1 MNLVESSTQILQQD
15 GGSIASM
22 MKFITKVG
30 YTCYKTNK
38 EITDEI
44 AAKFV
49 DGLIKSGHGAML
61 EHGTVFLAI
70 PAEKMKNEQ
79 VSRVVSNLIS
89 YHLWTRYTEKIMN
102 DKMYLIIITNFRV
115 IVDNNLQQFMKDY
128 WYIPTQDER
137 KCRPTVKFITDQGV
151 LRELTRHRV
160 FSFAV
165 ESTRYCN
172 YSTDKFSNEITFI
185 QPSWISNKDIENYN
199 TDFKYFTDKDTNHIN
214 AINRFM
220 SALINAEYF
229 YMELIKLGWKP
240 QQARSVLPL
249 STKCDVIMTG
259 FADDWQH
266 FFDLRA
272 LDKTGPA
279 HPDMKKLAL
288 PLYQEFL
295 KLDIIEEE
303 PKQEKQTKES

>member
-1 MNLVESSTQILQQD
+1 MNLVESSTKILKQE
-15 GGSIASM
+15 GGSIANM

-38 EITDEI
+38 EITNEV
-44 AAKFV
+44 AAAFV
-49 DGLIKSGHGAML
+49 DGLIKRGHGAML

-79 VSRVVSNLIS
+79 VSKIVSNLIS

-102 DKMYLIIITNFRV
+102 DKLYLIIVTNFRV
-115 IVDNNLQQFMKDY
+115 IVENNLQQFMKDY

-137 KCRPTVKFITDQGV
+137 KCRPTVKFITDRGV
-151 LRELTRHRV
+151 SHESVRHRTL
-160 FSFAV
+160 SFAQ

-172 YSTDKFSNEITFI
+172 YAKEKFGASVTFI
-185 QPSWISNKDIENYN
+185 QPDWIKPEDQAEFEEDCATIEKLY
-199 TDFKYFTDKDTNHIN
+199 FKWVDKGYPAQLSRYF
-214 AINRFM
+214 
-220 SALINAEYF
+220 LINGTKT
-229 YMELIKLGWKP
+229 EL
-240 QQARSVLPL
+240 
-249 STKCDVIMTG
+249 VITG
-259 FADDWQH
+259 FVDDWQH

-279 HPDMKKLAL
+279 HPDIKKLAL

-303 PKQEKQTKES
+303 LKHKDETKES

>member
-1 MNLVESSTQILQQD
+1 MNLVESSTQILQQN
-15 GGSIASM
+15 GGSIANM
-22 MKFITKVG
+22 IKFITKIG

-38 EITDEI
+38 EITDE
-44 AAKFV
+44 AAASFV
-49 DGLIKSGHGAML
+49 DSLIKKGHGAML

-79 VSRVVSNLIS
+79 VSRIVSNLIS

-102 DKMYLIIITNFRV
+102 DKMYLIIVTNFRV
-115 IVDNNLQQFMKDY
+115 IVENNLQQFMKDY

-137 KCRPTVKFITDQGV
+137 KCRPTVKFIIDRGV
-151 LRELTRHRV
+151 SHEAVRHRTL
-160 FSFAV
+160 SYAQ

-172 YSTDKFSNEITFI
+172 YLKEKFGASVTFI
-185 QPSWISNKDIENYN
+185 QPDWIKPEDQAEFEEDCATIEKLY
-199 TDFKYFTDKDTNHIN
+199 FKWIDKGYPAQLSRYF
-214 AINRFM
+214 
-220 SALINAEYF
+220 LINGTKT
-229 YMELIKLGWKP
+229 EL
-240 QQARSVLPL
+240 
-249 STKCDVIMTG
+249 VITG

-295 KLDIIEEE
+295 KLDIIEEK
-303 PKQEKQTKES
+303 PKHEDKTKEN

>member
-1 MNLVESSTQILQQD
+1 MNLVESSTKILKQE
-15 GGSIASM
+15 GGSIANM

-38 EITDEI
+38 EITNEV
-44 AAKFV
+44 AAAFV
-49 DGLIKSGHGAML
+49 DGLIKRGHGAML

-79 VSRVVSNLIS
+79 VSKIVSNLIS

-102 DKMYLIIITNFRV
+102 DKLYLIIVTNFRV
-115 IVDNNLQQFMKDY
+115 IVENNLQQFMKDY

-137 KCRPTVKFITDQGV
+137 KCRPTVKFITDRGV
-151 LRELTRHRV
+151 SHESVRHRTL
-160 FSFAV
+160 SFAQ

-172 YSTDKFSNEITFI
+172 YAKERFGASVTFI
-185 QPSWISNKDIENYN
+185 QPDWIKPEDQAEFEEDCATIEKLY
-199 TDFKYFTDKDTNHIN
+199 FKWIDKGYPAQLSRYF
-214 AINRFM
+214 
-220 SALINAEYF
+220 LINGTKT
-229 YMELIKLGWKP
+229 EL
-240 QQARSVLPL
+240 
-249 STKCDVIMTG
+249 VITG
-259 FADDWQH
+259 FVDDWQH

-279 HPDMKKLAL
+279 HPDIKKLAL

-303 PKQEKQTKES
+303 PKHEDETKES

>member
-38 EITDEI
+38 EITDEV

-79 VSRVVSNLIS
+79 VSRIISNLIS

-115 IVDNNLQQFMKDY
+115 IVNNNLQQFMKDY

-137 KCRPTVKFITDQGV
+137 KCRPTVKFITDRGV
-151 LRELTRHRV
+151 SHESVRHRTL
-160 FSFAV
+160 SFAQ

-172 YSTDKFSNEITFI
+172 YAKEKFGASVTFI
-185 QPSWISNKDIENYN
+185 QPDWIRPEDQAEFEEDCATIEKLY
-199 TDFKYFTDKDTNHIN
+199 FKWVDKGYPAQLSRYF
-214 AINRFM
+214 
-220 SALINAEYF
+220 LINGVKT
-229 YMELIKLGWKP
+229 EL
-240 QQARSVLPL
+240 
-249 STKCDVIMTG
+249 VITG

-303 PKQEKQTKES
+303 SKHKDETKES

>member
-1 MNLVESSTQILQQD
+1 MNLVESSTKILNQE
-15 GGSIASM
+15 GGSIANM

-38 EITDEI
+38 EITNEV
-44 AAKFV
+44 AAAFV
-49 DGLIKSGHGAML
+49 DGLIKRGHGAML

-79 VSRVVSNLIS
+79 ISKIVSNLIS

-102 DKMYLIIITNFRV
+102 DKLYLIIVTNFRV
-115 IVDNNLQQFMKDY
+115 IVENNLQQFMKDY

-137 KCRPTVKFITDQGV
+137 KCRPTVKFITDRGV
-151 LRELTRHRV
+151 SHESVRHRTL
-160 FSFAV
+160 SFAQ

-172 YSTDKFSNEITFI
+172 YLKNRFGASVTFI
-185 QPSWISNKDIENYN
+185 QPDWIKPEDQAEFEEDCATIEKLY
-199 TDFKYFTDKDTNHIN
+199 FKWIDKGYPAQLSRYF
-214 AINRFM
+214 
-220 SALINAEYF
+220 LINGTKT
-229 YMELIKLGWKP
+229 ELI
-240 QQARSVLPL
+240 
-249 STKCDVIMTG
+249 ITG

-279 HPDMKKLAL
+279 HPDIKKLAL

-295 KLDIIEEE
+295 KLDIIEE
-303 PKQEKQTKES
+303 KQQKEEEIKES

>member
-22 MKFITKVG
+22 IKFITKVG

-38 EITDEI
+38 EITDEV

-102 DKMYLIIITNFRV
+102 DKVYLIIITNFRV

-137 KCRPTVKFITDQGV
+137 KCRPTVKFITDRGV
-151 LRELTRHRV
+151 SHEAVRHRTL
-160 FSFAV
+160 SYAQ

-172 YSTDKFSNEITFI
+172 YLKEKFGTSVTFI
-185 QPSWISNKDIENYN
+185 QPDWIKPEDQSEFEEDCATIEKIYFKWLNKGYPAQLSR
-199 TDFKYFTDKDTNHIN
+199 YF
-214 AINRFM
+214 
-220 SALINAEYF
+220 LINGTKT
-229 YMELIKLGWKP
+229 EL
-240 QQARSVLPL
+240 
-249 STKCDVIMTG
+249 VITG

-279 HPDMKKLAL
+279 HPDIKKLAL

-303 PKQEKQTKES
+303 PKYEDETKES

>member
-1 MNLVESSTQILQQD
+1 MNLVESSTQILQQE

-38 EITDEI
+38 EITDDV

-70 PAEKMKNEQ
+70 PADKMKNEQ

-115 IVDNNLQQFMKDY
+115 IVNNNLQQFMKDY

-137 KCRPTVKFITDQGV
+137 KCRPTVKFITDRGV
-151 LRELTRHRV
+151 SHESVRHRTL
-160 FSFAV
+160 SFAQ

-172 YSTDKFSNEITFI
+172 YAKEKFGASVTFI
-185 QPSWISNKDIENYN
+185 QPDWIKPEDQAEFEEDCATIEKLY
-199 TDFKYFTDKDTNHIN
+199 FKWVDKGYPAQLSRYF
-214 AINRFM
+214 
-220 SALINAEYF
+220 LINGVKT
-229 YMELIKLGWKP
+229 EL
-240 QQARSVLPL
+240 
-249 STKCDVIMTG
+249 VITG

-303 PKQEKQTKES
+303 SKHKDETKES

>member
-1 MNLVESSTQILQQD
+1 MNLVESSTQILQQE

-38 EITDEI
+38 EITDEV

-79 VSRVVSNLIS
+79 VSRIISNLIS

-115 IVDNNLQQFMKDY
+115 IVNNNLQQFMKDY

-137 KCRPTVKFITDQGV
+137 KCRPTVKFITDRGV
-151 LRELTRHRV
+151 SHESVRHRTL
-160 FSFAV
+160 SFAQ

-172 YSTDKFSNEITFI
+172 YAKEKFGASVTFI
-185 QPSWISNKDIENYN
+185 QPDWIRPEDQAEFEEDCATIEKLY
-199 TDFKYFTDKDTNHIN
+199 FKWVDKGYPAQLSRYF
-214 AINRFM
+214 
-220 SALINAEYF
+220 LINGVKT
-229 YMELIKLGWKP
+229 EL
-240 QQARSVLPL
+240 
-249 STKCDVIMTG
+249 VITG

-303 PKQEKQTKES
+303 SKHKDETKES

>member
-1 MNLVESSTQILQQD
+1 MNLVESSTKILKQE
-15 GGSIASM
+15 GGSIANM

-38 EITDEI
+38 EITNEV
-44 AAKFV
+44 AAAFV
-49 DGLIKSGHGAML
+49 DGLIKRGHGAML

-79 VSRVVSNLIS
+79 VSKIVSNLIS

-102 DKMYLIIITNFRV
+102 DKLYLIIVTNFRV
-115 IVDNNLQQFMKDY
+115 IVENNLQQFMKDY

-137 KCRPTVKFITDQGV
+137 KCRPTVKFITDRGV
-151 LRELTRHRV
+151 SHESVRHRTL
-160 FSFAV
+160 SFAQ

-172 YSTDKFSNEITFI
+172 YAKEKFGASVTFI
-185 QPSWISNKDIENYN
+185 QPDWIKPEDQAEFEEDCATIEKLY
-199 TDFKYFTDKDTNHIN
+199 FKWVDKGYPAQLSRYF
-214 AINRFM
+214 
-220 SALINAEYF
+220 LINGTKT
-229 YMELIKLGWKP
+229 EL
-240 QQARSVLPL
+240 
-249 STKCDVIMTG
+249 VITG
-259 FADDWQH
+259 FVDDWQH

-279 HPDMKKLAL
+279 HPDIKKLAL

-295 KLDIIEEE
+295 KLDIIEEKQ
-303 PKQEKQTKES
+303 KQEEETKQS

>member
-1 MNLVESSTQILQQD
+1 MNLVESSTKILKQE
-15 GGSIASM
+15 GGSIANM

-38 EITDEI
+38 EITNEV
-44 AAKFV
+44 AAAFV
-49 DGLIKSGHGAML
+49 DGLIKRGHGAML

-70 PAEKMKNEQ
+70 PADKMKNEQ
-79 VSRVVSNLIS
+79 VSKIVSNLIS

-102 DKMYLIIITNFRV
+102 DKLYLIIVTNFRV
-115 IVDNNLQQFMKDY
+115 IVENNLQQFMKDY

-137 KCRPTVKFITDQGV
+137 KCRPTVKFITDRGV
-151 LRELTRHRV
+151 SHEAVRHRV
-160 FSFAV
+160 MSFAQ

-172 YSTDKFSNEITFI
+172 YLKEKFGASVTFI
-185 QPSWISNKDIENYN
+185 QPDWVKPEDQSEFEEDCTTIEKLY
-199 TDFKYFTDKDTNHIN
+199 FKWVDKGYPAQLSRYF
-214 AINRFM
+214 
-220 SALINAEYF
+220 LINGTKT
-229 YMELIKLGWKP
+229 ELI
-240 QQARSVLPL
+240 
-249 STKCDVIMTG
+249 ITG

-279 HPDMKKLAL
+279 HPDIKKLAL

-295 KLDIIEEE
+295 KLDIIEEKQ
-303 PKQEKQTKES
+303 KQEEETNES

>member
-38 EITDEI
+38 EITDKV

-79 VSRVVSNLIS
+79 VSRIVSNLIS

-102 DKMYLIIITNFRV
+102 DKVYLIIVTNFRV
-115 IVDNNLQQFMKDY
+115 IVENNLQQFMKDY

-137 KCRPTVKFITDQGV
+137 KCRPTVKFITDRGV
-151 LRELTRHRV
+151 SHESVRHRTL
-160 FSFAV
+160 SFAQ

-172 YSTDKFSNEITFI
+172 YLKNRFNASVTFI
-185 QPSWISNKDIENYN
+185 QPDWIKPEDQAEFEEDCATIEKLYFKWVNKGYPAQLSR
-199 TDFKYFTDKDTNHIN
+199 YF
-214 AINRFM
+214 
-220 SALINAEYF
+220 LINGTKT
-229 YMELIKLGWKP
+229 EL
-240 QQARSVLPL
+240 
-249 STKCDVIMTG
+249 VITG

-279 HPDMKKLAL
+279 HPDIKKLAL

-303 PKQEKQTKES
+303 SKHEDKTKES

>member
-22 MKFITKVG
+22 IKFITKVG

-38 EITDEI
+38 EITDEV

-49 DGLIKSGHGAML
+49 DGLIKSGHGAIL

-79 VSRVVSNLIS
+79 VSRIVSNLIS
-89 YHLWTRYTEKIMN
+89 YHLWTRYTEKVMN

-115 IVDNNLQQFMKDY
+115 IVENNLQQFMKDY

-137 KCRPTVKFITDQGV
+137 KCRPTVKFITDRGV
-151 LRELTRHRV
+151 SHEAVRHRTL
-160 FSFAV
+160 SYAQ

-172 YSTDKFSNEITFI
+172 YLKEKFGASVTFI
-185 QPSWISNKDIENYN
+185 QPNWIKPEDQTEFEEDCTTIEKIYFKWVNKGYPAQLSR
-199 TDFKYFTDKDTNHIN
+199 YF
-214 AINRFM
+214 
-220 SALINAEYF
+220 LINGTKT
-229 YMELIKLGWKP
+229 EL
-240 QQARSVLPL
+240 
-249 STKCDVIMTG
+249 VITG

-279 HPDMKKLAL
+279 HPDIKKLAL

-303 PKQEKQTKES
+303 PKQEEQTKES

>member
-1 MNLVESSTQILQQD
+1 MNLVESSTKILKQE
-15 GGSIASM
+15 GGSIANM

-38 EITDEI
+38 EITNEV
-44 AAKFV
+44 AAAFV
-49 DGLIKSGHGAML
+49 DGLIKRGHGAML

-79 VSRVVSNLIS
+79 VSRIVSNLIS

-102 DKMYLIIITNFRV
+102 DKLYLIIVTNFRV
-115 IVDNNLQQFMKDY
+115 IVENNLQQFMKDY

-137 KCRPTVKFITDQGV
+137 KCRPTVKFITDRGV
-151 LRELTRHRV
+151 SHESVRHRTL
-160 FSFAV
+160 SFAQ

-172 YSTDKFSNEITFI
+172 YAKEKFGASVTFI
-185 QPSWISNKDIENYN
+185 QPDWIKPEDQAEFEEDCATIEKLY
-199 TDFKYFTDKDTNHIN
+199 FKWIDKGYPAQLSRYF
-214 AINRFM
+214 
-220 SALINAEYF
+220 LINGTKT
-229 YMELIKLGWKP
+229 EL
-240 QQARSVLPL
+240 
-249 STKCDVIMTG
+249 VITG
-259 FADDWQH
+259 FVDDWQH

-279 HPDMKKLAL
+279 HPDIKKLAL

-295 KLDIIEEE
+295 KLDIIEE
-303 PKQEKQTKES
+303 KQQQEDATKES

>member
-38 EITDEI
+38 EITDEV
-44 AAKFV
+44 AASFV

-70 PAEKMKNEQ
+70 PADKMKNEQ
-79 VSRVVSNLIS
+79 VSRIVSNLIS

-115 IVDNNLQQFMKDY
+115 IVENNLQQFMKDY

-137 KCRPTVKFITDQGV
+137 KCRLTVKFITDRGV
-151 LRELTRHRV
+151 SHESVRHRTL
-160 FSFAV
+160 SFAQ

-172 YSTDKFSNEITFI
+172 YAKEKFGASVTFI
-185 QPSWISNKDIENYN
+185 QPDWIKSEDQAEFEEDCATIEKLYFKWINKGYPAQLSR
-199 TDFKYFTDKDTNHIN
+199 YF
-214 AINRFM
+214 
-220 SALINAEYF
+220 LINGTKT
-229 YMELIKLGWKP
+229 EL
-240 QQARSVLPL
+240 
-249 STKCDVIMTG
+249 VITG

-303 PKQEKQTKES
+303 PKHEDETKES

>member
-1 MNLVESSTQILQQD
+1 MNLVESSTKILKQE
-15 GGSIASM
+15 GGSIANM

-38 EITDEI
+38 EITNEV
-44 AAKFV
+44 AAAFV
-49 DGLIKSGHGAML
+49 DGLIKRGHGAML

-79 VSRVVSNLIS
+79 VSKIVSNLIS

-102 DKMYLIIITNFRV
+102 DKLYLIIVTNFRV
-115 IVDNNLQQFMKDY
+115 IVENNLQQFMKDY

-137 KCRPTVKFITDQGV
+137 KCRPTVKFVVDRIGSQSIV
-151 LRELTRHRV
+151 RHRV
-160 FSFAV
+160 FSFAQ

-172 YSTDKFSNEITFI
+172 YAKEKFGASVTFI
-185 QPSWISNKDIENYN
+185 QPDWIKPEDQAEFEEDCATIEKLY
-199 TDFKYFTDKDTNHIN
+199 FKWVDKGYPAQLSRYF
-214 AINRFM
+214 
-220 SALINAEYF
+220 LINGTKT
-229 YMELIKLGWKP
+229 ELI
-240 QQARSVLPL
+240 
-249 STKCDVIMTG
+249 ITG
-259 FADDWQH
+259 FVDDWQH

-279 HPDMKKLAL
+279 HPDIKKLAL

-295 KLDIIEEE
+295 KLDIIEEKQ
-303 PKQEKQTKES
+303 KQEEETKQS

>member
-1 MNLVESSTQILQQD
+1 MNLVESSTKILKQE
-15 GGSIASM
+15 GGSIANM

-38 EITDEI
+38 EITNEV
-44 AAKFV
+44 AAAFV
-49 DGLIKSGHGAML
+49 DGLIKRGHGAML

-79 VSRVVSNLIS
+79 VSKIVSNLIS

-102 DKMYLIIITNFRV
+102 DKLYLIIVTNFRV
-115 IVDNNLQQFMKDY
+115 IVENNLQQFMKDY

-137 KCRPTVKFITDQGV
+137 KCRPTVKFITDRGV
-151 LRELTRHRV
+151 SHESVRHRTL
-160 FSFAV
+160 SFAQ

-172 YSTDKFSNEITFI
+172 YAKEKFGASVTFI
-185 QPSWISNKDIENYN
+185 QPDWIKPEDQAEFEEDCATIEKLY
-199 TDFKYFTDKDTNHIN
+199 FKWVDKGYPAQLSRYF
-214 AINRFM
+214 
-220 SALINAEYF
+220 LINGTKT
-229 YMELIKLGWKP
+229 EL
-240 QQARSVLPL
+240 
-249 STKCDVIMTG
+249 VITG
-259 FADDWQH
+259 FVDDWQH

-279 HPDMKKLAL
+279 HPDIKKLTL

-303 PKQEKQTKES
+303 PKQEEKTKES

>member
-1 MNLVESSTQILQQD
+1 MNLVESSTQILQQK

-22 MKFITKVG
+22 IKFITKVG

-38 EITDEI
+38 EITDEV

-79 VSRVVSNLIS
+79 VSRIVSNLIS

-137 KCRPTVKFITDQGV
+137 KCRPTVKFITDRGV
-151 LRELTRHRV
+151 SHESVRHRTL
-160 FSFAV
+160 SFAQ

-172 YSTDKFSNEITFI
+172 YAKEKFGASVTFI
-185 QPSWISNKDIENYN
+185 QPDWIKPEDQAEFEEDCAAIEKLY
-199 TDFKYFTDKDTNHIN
+199 FKWVDKGYPAQLSRYF
-214 AINRFM
+214 
-220 SALINAEYF
+220 LINGTKT
-229 YMELIKLGWKP
+229 EL
-240 QQARSVLPL
+240 
-249 STKCDVIMTG
+249 VITG
-259 FADDWQH
+259 FVDDWQH

-279 HPDMKKLAL
+279 HPDIKKLAL

-303 PKQEKQTKES
+303 PKHEDETKES

>member
-1 MNLVESSTQILQQD
+1 MNLVESSTKILKQE
-15 GGSIASM
+15 GGSIANM

-38 EITDEI
+38 EITNEV
-44 AAKFV
+44 AAAFV
-49 DGLIKSGHGAML
+49 DGLIKRGHGAML

-79 VSRVVSNLIS
+79 VSKIVSNLIS

-102 DKMYLIIITNFRV
+102 DKLYLIIVTNFRV
-115 IVDNNLQQFMKDY
+115 IVENNLQQFMKDY

-137 KCRPTVKFITDQGV
+137 KCRPTVKFIVDRIGSQSIV
-151 LRELTRHRV
+151 RHRV
-160 FSFAV
+160 FSFAQ

-172 YSTDKFSNEITFI
+172 YAKEKFGASVTFTQPDWIKPEDQTEFEEDCATIEKLYFKWVDKGYPAQLSR
-185 QPSWISNKDIENYN
+185 
-199 TDFKYFTDKDTNHIN
+199 YF
-214 AINRFM
+214 
-220 SALINAEYF
+220 LINGTKT
-229 YMELIKLGWKP
+229 EL
-240 QQARSVLPL
+240 
-249 STKCDVIMTG
+249 VITG
-259 FADDWQH
+259 FVDDWQH

-279 HPDMKKLAL
+279 HPDIKKLAL

-295 KLDIIEEE
+295 KLDIIEEKQ
-303 PKQEKQTKES
+303 KQEEETKES

>member
-1 MNLVESSTQILQQD
+1 MNLVESSTKILKQE
-15 GGSIASM
+15 GGSIANM

-38 EITDEI
+38 EITNEV
-44 AAKFV
+44 AAAFV
-49 DGLIKSGHGAML
+49 DGLIKRGHGAML

-79 VSRVVSNLIS
+79 VSKIVSNLIS

-102 DKMYLIIITNFRV
+102 DKLYLIIVTNFRV
-115 IVDNNLQQFMKDY
+115 IVENNLQQFMKDY

-137 KCRPTVKFITDQGV
+137 KCRPTVKFIVDRIGSQSIV
-151 LRELTRHRV
+151 RHRV
-160 FSFAV
+160 FSFAQ

-172 YSTDKFSNEITFI
+172 YAKEKFGASVTFTQPDWIKSEDQTEFEEDCATIEKLYFKWLDKGYPAQLSRYFLNFGIKTEII
-185 QPSWISNKDIENYN
+185 
-199 TDFKYFTDKDTNHIN
+199 
-214 AINRFM
+214 
-220 SALINAEYF
+220 
-229 YMELIKLGWKP
+229 
-240 QQARSVLPL
+240 V
-249 STKCDVIMTG
+249 TG

-279 HPDMKKLAL
+279 HPDIKKLAL

-295 KLDIIEEE
+295 KLDIIEEKQ
-303 PKQEKQTKES
+303 KQEEETKQS

>member
-38 EITDEI
+38 EITDKV

-79 VSRVVSNLIS
+79 VNRIVSNLIS
-89 YHLWTRYTEKIMN
+89 YHLWTRYTEKIIN
-102 DKMYLIIITNFRV
+102 DKLYLIIITNFRV
-115 IVDNNLQQFMKDY
+115 IVENNLQQFMKDY

-137 KCRPTVKFITDQGV
+137 KCRPTVKFITDRGV
-151 LRELTRHRV
+151 SHEAVRHRTL
-160 FSFAV
+160 SFAQ

-172 YSTDKFSNEITFI
+172 YLKKRFNASVTFI
-185 QPSWISNKDIENYN
+185 QPDWLKSEDQSEFEEDCATIEKIY
-199 TDFKYFTDKDTNHIN
+199 FKWVDKGYPAQLSRYF
-214 AINRFM
+214 
-220 SALINAEYF
+220 LINGTKT
-229 YMELIKLGWKP
+229 EL
-240 QQARSVLPL
+240 
-249 STKCDVIMTG
+249 VITG
-259 FADDWQH
+259 FVDDWQH

-303 PKQEKQTKES
+303 SKQEKQTKES

>member
-15 GGSIASM
+15 GGSIANM
-22 MKFITKVG
+22 IKFITKVG

-38 EITDEI
+38 EITDEV
-44 AAKFV
+44 AASFV
-49 DGLIKSGHGAML
+49 DNLIKKGHGAML

-115 IVDNNLQQFMKDY
+115 IVENNLQQFMKDY

-137 KCRPTVKFITDQGV
+137 KCRPTVKFIIDRGV
-151 LRELTRHRV
+151 SHESVRHRTL
-160 FSFAV
+160 SFAQ

-172 YSTDKFSNEITFI
+172 YAKEEFGASVTFI
-185 QPSWISNKDIENYN
+185 QPDWIKPEDQAEFEEDCATIEKLY
-199 TDFKYFTDKDTNHIN
+199 FKWVDKGYPAQLSRYF
-214 AINRFM
+214 
-220 SALINAEYF
+220 LINGTKT
-229 YMELIKLGWKP
+229 EL
-240 QQARSVLPL
+240 
-249 STKCDVIMTG
+249 VITG
-259 FADDWQH
+259 FVDDWQH

-279 HPDMKKLAL
+279 HPDIKKLAL

-303 PKQEKQTKES
+303 PKHEDETKES

>member
-1 MNLVESSTQILQQD
+1 MNLVESSTKILKQE
-15 GGSIASM
+15 GGSIANM

-38 EITDEI
+38 EITNEV
-44 AAKFV
+44 AAAFV
-49 DGLIKSGHGAML
+49 DGLIKRGHGAML

-79 VSRVVSNLIS
+79 VSKIVSNLIS

-102 DKMYLIIITNFRV
+102 DKLYLIIVTNFRV
-115 IVDNNLQQFMKDY
+115 IVENNLQQFMKDY

-137 KCRPTVKFITDQGV
+137 KCIPTVKFITDRGV
-151 LRELTRHRV
+151 SHESVRHRTL
-160 FSFAV
+160 SFAQ

-172 YSTDKFSNEITFI
+172 YAKEKFGASVTFI
-185 QPSWISNKDIENYN
+185 QPDWIKPEDQAEFEEDCATIEKLY
-199 TDFKYFTDKDTNHIN
+199 FKWVDKGYPAQLSRYF
-214 AINRFM
+214 
-220 SALINAEYF
+220 LINGTKT
-229 YMELIKLGWKP
+229 ELI
-240 QQARSVLPL
+240 
-249 STKCDVIMTG
+249 ITG
-259 FADDWQH
+259 FVDDWQH

-279 HPDMKKLAL
+279 HPDIKKLAL

-295 KLDIIEEE
+295 KLDIIEEKQ
-303 PKQEKQTKES
+303 KQEEETKQS

>member
-38 EITDEI
+38 EITDKV

-79 VSRVVSNLIS
+79 VSRIVSNLIS

-102 DKMYLIIITNFRV
+102 DKMYLIIVTNFRV
-115 IVDNNLQQFMKDY
+115 IVENNLQQFMKDY

-137 KCRPTVKFITDQGV
+137 KCRPTVKFITDRGV
-151 LRELTRHRV
+151 SHEAVRHKTL
-160 FSFAV
+160 SFAQ

-172 YSTDKFSNEITFI
+172 YAKEKFGASVTFI
-185 QPSWISNKDIENYN
+185 QPDWIKPEDQSEFEEDCATIEKLY
-199 TDFKYFTDKDTNHIN
+199 FKWVDKGYPAQLSRYF
-214 AINRFM
+214 
-220 SALINAEYF
+220 LINGIKT
-229 YMELIKLGWKP
+229 EL
-240 QQARSVLPL
+240 
-249 STKCDVIMTG
+249 VITG
-259 FADDWQH
+259 FVDDWQH

-279 HPDMKKLAL
+279 HPDIKKLAL

-303 PKQEKQTKES
+303 SKQEKQTKES

>member
-22 MKFITKVG
+22 IKFITKVG

-38 EITDEI
+38 EITDEV
-44 AAKFV
+44 AAAFV
-49 DGLIKSGHGAML
+49 DSLIKRGHGAML

-115 IVDNNLQQFMKDY
+115 IVENNLQQFMKDY

-137 KCRPTVKFITDQGV
+137 KCRPTVKFITDRGV
-151 LRELTRHRV
+151 SHESVRHRTL
-160 FSFAV
+160 SFAQ

-172 YSTDKFSNEITFI
+172 YAKEKFGASVTFI
-185 QPSWISNKDIENYN
+185 QPDWIKLEDQAEFEEDCATIEKIY
-199 TDFKYFTDKDTNHIN
+199 FKWVDKGYPAQLSRYF
-214 AINRFM
+214 
-220 SALINAEYF
+220 LINGTKT
-229 YMELIKLGWKP
+229 EL
-240 QQARSVLPL
+240 
-249 STKCDVIMTG
+249 VITG
-259 FADDWQH
+259 FVDDWQY

-303 PKQEKQTKES
+303 PKQEEQTKES

>member
-22 MKFITKVG
+22 IKFITKVG

-38 EITDEI
+38 EITDEV

-115 IVDNNLQQFMKDY
+115 IVENNLQQFMKDY

-137 KCRPTVKFITDQGV
+137 KCRPTVKFITDRGV
-151 LRELTRHRV
+151 SHESVRHRV
-160 FSFAV
+160 MSFAQ
-165 ESTRYCN
+165 ESTR
-172 YSTDKFSNEITFI
+172 
-185 QPSWISNKDIENYN
+185 QWR
-199 TDFKYFTDKDTNHIN
+199 H
-214 AINRFM
+214 
-220 SALINAEYF
+220 
-229 YMELIKLGWKP
+229 
-240 QQARSVLPL
+240 
-249 STKCDVIMTG
+249 
-259 FADDWQH
+259 
-266 FFDLRA
+266 
-272 LDKTGPA
+272 
-279 HPDMKKLAL
+279 
-288 PLYQEFL
+288 
-295 KLDIIEEE
+295 
-303 PKQEKQTKES
+303 

>member
-1 MNLVESSTQILQQD
+1 MNLVESSTKILKQE
-15 GGSIASM
+15 GGSIANM

-38 EITDEI
+38 EITDEV
-44 AAKFV
+44 AAAFV
-49 DGLIKSGHGAML
+49 DGLIKRGHGAML

-79 VSRVVSNLIS
+79 VSKIVSNLIS

-102 DKMYLIIITNFRV
+102 DKLYLIIVTNFRV
-115 IVDNNLQQFMKDY
+115 IVENNLQQFMKDY

-137 KCRPTVKFITDQGV
+137 KCRPTVKFITDRGV
-151 LRELTRHRV
+151 SHESVRHRTL
-160 FSFAV
+160 SFAQ

-172 YSTDKFSNEITFI
+172 YAKEKFGASVTFI
-185 QPSWISNKDIENYN
+185 QPDWIKPEDQSEFEEDCATIEKLY
-199 TDFKYFTDKDTNHIN
+199 FKWIDKGYPAQLSRYF
-214 AINRFM
+214 
-220 SALINAEYF
+220 LINGTKT
-229 YMELIKLGWKP
+229 EL
-240 QQARSVLPL
+240 
-249 STKCDVIMTG
+249 VITG
-259 FADDWQH
+259 FVDDWQH

-279 HPDMKKLAL
+279 HPDIKKLAL

-303 PKQEKQTKES
+303 SKHEEETKES

>member
-1 MNLVESSTQILQQD
+1 MNLVESSTKILKQE
-15 GGSIASM
+15 GGSIANM

-38 EITDEI
+38 EITNEV
-44 AAKFV
+44 AAAFV
-49 DGLIKSGHGAML
+49 DGLIKRGHGAML

-79 VSRVVSNLIS
+79 VSRIVSNLIS

-102 DKMYLIIITNFRV
+102 DKLYLIIVTNFRV
-115 IVDNNLQQFMKDY
+115 IVENNLQQFMKDY

-137 KCRPTVKFITDQGV
+137 KCRPTVKFITDRGV
-151 LRELTRHRV
+151 SHESVRHRTL
-160 FSFAV
+160 SFAQ

-172 YSTDKFSNEITFI
+172 YAKEKFGASVTFI
-185 QPSWISNKDIENYN
+185 QPDWIKPEDQAEFEEDCATIEKLY
-199 TDFKYFTDKDTNHIN
+199 FKWVDKGYPAQLSRYF
-214 AINRFM
+214 
-220 SALINAEYF
+220 LINGTKT
-229 YMELIKLGWKP
+229 EL
-240 QQARSVLPL
+240 
-249 STKCDVIMTG
+249 VITG
-259 FADDWQH
+259 FVDEWQH

-279 HPDMKKLAL
+279 HPDIKKLAL

-295 KLDIIEEE
+295 KVDIIEEE
-303 PKQEKQTKES
+303 SKQEEETKES